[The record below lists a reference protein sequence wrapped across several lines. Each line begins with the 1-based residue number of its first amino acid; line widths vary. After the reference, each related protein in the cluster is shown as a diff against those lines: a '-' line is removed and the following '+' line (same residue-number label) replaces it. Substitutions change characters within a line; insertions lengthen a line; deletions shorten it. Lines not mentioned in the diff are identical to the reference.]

1 MRVFEQQ
8 LSDAPYLIKQTA
20 ERIGYLAY
28 LSLLEEVYTSPKP
41 GLVDLY
47 STGIHK
53 DMDYKT
59 FERGAEAIRPY
70 FVYMS
75 CQGML
80 MADSP
85 RSLFLSI
92 RTIGKAAEKAMYRA
106 TGGKNTHKGL
116 IFSLGIMSAAT
127 GACLKKWGRITLEK
141 LFLIEQ
147 KMVKDILINEIIE
160 IRKGGGKSN
169 GEKNMLMYG
178 TLGARG
184 EAINGY
190 NFVRSISLPIMI
202 RGVKEEKNWNLI
214 KLETLL
220 SLMSQVEDSNI
231 IARHNPEVL
240 KAVQAVAENFMK
252 AGGAY
257 RVNAVSSLK
266 RMDHTFTVKN
276 ISAAGCTNLLALTI
290 FLFMI
295 LYFPS
300 EMDVPALSQKVMK

>member
-28 LSLLEEVYTSPKP
+28 LSLLEELYTSPKP

-47 STGIHK
+47 STGTHK

-59 FERGAEAIRPY
+59 FECGAEAIRPY

-80 MADSP
+80 MANCP
-85 RSLFLSI
+85 RTLFLSI
-92 RTIGKAAEKAMYRA
+92 RTIGMAAEKAMYRA

-116 IFSLGIMSAAT
+116 IFSLGIMCAAA
-127 GACLKKWGRITLEK
+127 GACMRKWGRITVER
-141 LFLIEQ
+141 LFFIEQ
-147 KMVKDILINEIIE
+147 KMVKHILIKEIME
-160 IRKGGGKSN
+160 IRKGDGKSN

-178 TLGARG
+178 NLGARG

-190 NFVRSISLPIMI
+190 NFVRSTSLPIMI
-202 RGVKEEKNWNLI
+202 RGVREEKNWNLV

-240 KAVQAVAENFMK
+240 KDVQAAAEIFMK

-266 RMDHTFTVKN
+266 RMDHIFTVNN
-276 ISAAGCTNLLALTI
+276 ISAAGCADLLALTI

-295 LYFPS
+295 LYCLG
-300 EMDVPALSQKVMK
+300 ETGAPALSQK